1 MNATIG
7 MNSIRHRAK
16 EAGSHWFD
24 ADSMRFFRSRVG
36 SGGYVHEDGR
46 IFFVSSERFV
56 SSTGWSPGRK
66 YSVRVMTPDG
76 NVDTVGEFQQ
86 YASRSGADAAAR
98 RAAYGPRKVAAALAR
113 ATGGAR

>member
-1 MNATIG
+1 MAATIG
-7 MNSIRHRAK
+7 MESIRRRAQ

-24 ADSMRFFRSRVG
+24 PGSMRFFRSRVG
-36 SGGYVHEDGR
+36 WGGYVHEDGR

-66 YSVRVMTPDG
+66 FSVRVMTPDG
-76 NVDTVGEFQQ
+76 NVGTVGEFQQ

-98 RAAYGPRKVAAALAR
+98 RAAYGTRKALA
-113 ATGGAR
+113 GAK